1 MKAAAPAAIEA
12 LPIEGQRLFIRVD
25 FNVPLTPSRGVAD
38 DSRIRASLPTIQH
51 AMKRGARIVLGSHLG
66 RPKKGPDATLSL
78 EPVAARLA
86 ELIGQ
91 DVMLTDEPTGD
102 GARKVVH
109 DLRDGQVA
117 LLENLRFSPG
127 EEANDDG
134 FAKQL
139 ASYADVYVND
149 AFGTAHRAHASTVGM
164 VKYFTKRGVGF
175 LMQKEV
181 EFLGKLLGNVDK
193 PFAAI
198 VGGAKVSDKLPVLE
212 NLLGRV
218 SSFLIGG
225 AMANTFLKA
234 QGTDLGSSKV
244 EIEKLGSAEA
254 FLSRARQ
261 RGVKVLLPID
271 VVTASSLDA
280 TDGNLFP
287 LDGKHPLAR
296 DQMALD
302 IGPQTLALFAAEL
315 KQSKT
320 IFWNGPMGV
329 FEKKPFAAGTL
340 GIAKTLAECK
350 ALTVVGG
357 GDSVAALEQSG
368 LANKMSHV
376 STGGGASLEFLEGQ
390 TLPGLAALMETP

>member
-1 MKAAAPAAIEA
+1 MAPKSIAD
-12 LPIEGQRLFIRVD
+12 LPIEGQRLFVRVD
-25 FNVPLTPSRGVAD
+25 FNVPLTPGRGISD
-38 DSRIRASLPTIQH
+38 DSRIRAALPTIEH
-51 AMKRGARIVLGSHLG
+51 ARKRGARIVLGSHLG
-66 RPKKGPDATLSL
+66 RPKKGPDPALSR

-91 DVMLTDEPTGD
+91 DVVLTDEPVGD

-127 EEANDDG
+127 EEANDES

-164 VKYFTKRGVGF
+164 VKHFDHRGVGF

-193 PFAAI
+193 PFAAV
-198 VGGAKVSDKLPVLE
+198 VGGAKVSDKLSVLE

-218 SSFLIGG
+218 STFLIGG
-225 AMANTFLKA
+225 AMANTFLRA
-234 QGTDLGSSKV
+234 QGADLGASR
-244 EIEKLGSAEA
+244 IEADKLATAEA

-261 RGVKVLLPID
+261 RGIKVLLPVDAIS
-271 VVTASSLDA
+271 ASSLDA
-280 TDGNLFP
+280 TEGVVVD
-287 LDGKHPLAR
+287 LDSGKPMSR

-302 IGPQTLALFAAEL
+302 IGPRTLQRFADEL
-315 KQSKT
+315 GLCKT

-329 FEKKPFAAGTL
+329 FEKPPFAKGTL
-340 GIAKTLAECK
+340 GIAKALAGVK

-357 GDSVAALEQSG
+357 GDSVAALEAAG
-368 LANKMSHV
+368 LADKMSHV

-390 TLPGLAALMETP
+390 TLPGLAALESNA